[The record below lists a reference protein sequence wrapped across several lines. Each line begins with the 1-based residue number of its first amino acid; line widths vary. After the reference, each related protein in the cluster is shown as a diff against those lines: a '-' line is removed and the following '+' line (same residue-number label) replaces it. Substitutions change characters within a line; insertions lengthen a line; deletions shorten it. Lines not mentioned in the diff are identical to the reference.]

1 MSLRGRLG
9 GAYYRALGMDVEG
22 PYRLM
27 LANHNRSRAEIEA
40 QQQAL
45 LEATLRLAS
54 AQVPYYRELGLPPRI
69 EDFPVMRKEV
79 LDSSLDRLTVPGSDV
94 RRAKIASG
102 SGTSRIATRMLID
115 KQSYGWHLA
124 GLWRALAILG
134 LEPGTRSVL
143 MAQHRPRARWKRLK
157 AQLGEAFTNRFLIP
171 ILVQDEQTTW
181 RVHRW
186 IARLAPGVFDSMTSM
201 LESYVRWCM
210 QLGLPAPKSVR
221 LARPSGENVSPEQ
234 RRLFAEYFGCPV
246 RSWYGSKEFGISAGE
261 CERGAYHLFPEC
273 CYYEVLREDG
283 SIGTTGSGRI
293 LITTL
298 HNQVMPLIR
307 YDPGDLVTITD
318 EACPCGLP
326 LPVLSS
332 IEGRTSELLHR
343 PDGKTISSQAL
354 HQLVYYLNQSDWRV
368 TQDSAD
374 HLDVQI
380 VPTGAWGP
388 EDEQKLR
395 ERMAIVGGGLLKLD
409 LRLVDSIPLLPNG
422 KGPKVINATEK
433 RY

>member
-1 MSLRGRLG
+1 MSFRGRLA
-9 GAYYRALGMDVEG
+9 GAYYRALGMDVAG
-22 PYRLM
+22 PYRQM
-27 LANHNRSRAEIEA
+27 VANHSRSRAEIEA

-69 EDFPVMRKEV
+69 EAFPVMRKEV
-79 LDSSLDRLTVPGSDV
+79 LDSALDRLTVPGSDV

-115 KQSYGWHLA
+115 KQSYGWHFA
-124 GLWRALAILG
+124 GRWRAWQILG
-134 LEPGTRSVL
+134 FDPGTRSVL
-143 MAQHRPRARWKRLK
+143 MAQHRLPKRWKRFK
-157 AQLGEAFTNRFLIP
+157 AQIGEAFTNRFLIA
-171 ILVQDEQTTW
+171 ILAQDEAATRAIHQ
-181 RVHRW
+181 R
-186 IARLAPGVFDSMTSM
+186 IAQLQPVILDAMTST
-201 LESYVRWCM
+201 LQAYVLWCQ
-210 QLGLPAPKSVR
+210 QLGLKPPGGIRMV
-221 LARPSGENVSPEQ
+221 RPSGENVTAEH
-234 RRLFAEYFGCPV
+234 RALFEEHFGCLV
-246 RSWYGSKEFGISAGE
+246 RSSYGAREFGSVAGQ
-261 CERGAYHLFPEC
+261 CRHSRYHLFPEC

-298 HNQVMPLIR
+298 HNAVMPLIR

-326 LPVLSS
+326 LPVLAS

-354 HQLVYYLNQSDWRV
+354 HQLIHYLNQSDWRV
-368 TQDSAD
+368 TQDTDD

-380 VPTGAWGP
+380 VPTSAWGP

-395 ERMAIVGGGLLKLD
+395 ERMEIVGGGLLKLD